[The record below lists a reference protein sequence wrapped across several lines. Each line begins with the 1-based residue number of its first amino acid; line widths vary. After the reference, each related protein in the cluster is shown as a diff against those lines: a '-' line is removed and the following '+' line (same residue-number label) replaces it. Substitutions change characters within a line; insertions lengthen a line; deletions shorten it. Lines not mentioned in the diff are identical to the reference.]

1 MTPRR
6 SVPGKGTLRIHS
18 HGDSEATVNI
28 CCPKCA
34 SSDGRSVEAIYCE
47 CNAPQRRF
55 RRIRAM
61 SRHFAPP
68 EPKHP
73 KFWLSM
79 SIVFAALT
87 GWSTFAASSAATA
100 LGACAL
106 LSGWMAYEA
115 SRYNRADLP
124 RLLDYWHHAFMC
136 SRCGEVYVPG

>member
-1 MTPRR
+1 M
-6 SVPGKGTLRIHS
+6 
-18 HGDSEATVNI
+18 NI

-47 CNAPQRRF
+47 CETSSGTF
-55 RRIRAM
+55 RRIRAA

-68 EPKHP
+68 EARHP
-73 KFWLSM
+73 RFWLSM
-79 SIVFAALT
+79 SIAFTALT
-87 GWSTFAASSAATA
+87 AWSAFSATSTLAA

-106 LSGWMAYEA
+106 LSGWMAYDA
-115 SRYNRADLP
+115 SRYNRSDLP